1 MKVLELSGIKREAV
15 GRRGVQD
22 LRKTGHVPCS
32 LYGVSESIHFAVEE
46 KALLK
51 AIYTPDTYLIKLTI
65 DGEPEVYTAIIT
77 SAKFQPLHDNLLD
90 VEFRRVKEDKAIEV
104 NLPIKL
110 VGNSVGV
117 LAGGKLVQKQRKLKV
132 RGLFTKLPDLLT
144 IDISELK
151 LGRSLIVSDLK
162 FDDLI
167 VSMPKDLPICSV
179 EITRSLRQ
187 EAAQAAKGK
196 K

>member
-15 GRRGVQD
+15 GRRGAQD
-22 LRKTGHVPCS
+22 LRKAGYVPCS
-32 LYGVSESIHFAVEE
+32 LYGVSESIQFAVEE

-51 AIYTPDTYLIKLTI
+51 SIFTPDTYLIKLTI
-65 DGEPEVYTAIIT
+65 DGQSEVYTSILT
-77 SAKFQPLHDNLLD
+77 GAKFQPLHDNILD
-90 VEFRRVKEDKAIEV
+90 AEFRRITEDKAIQV
-104 NLPIKL
+104 DLPIKL

-144 IDISELK
+144 IDISDLK

-162 FDDLI
+162 FDDL
-167 VSMPKDLPICSV
+167 VVAMPKDLPICSV